1 MIVDHHLP
9 LSHVRDHVQIRQT
22 MDILSDSRRCLKSTL
37 LCTVKVV
44 RRCQSIPVQN
54 KAEALDAKLSQSS
67 VRTSQAQL

>member
-9 LSHVRDHVQIRQT
+9 LSHVRDHVQIRQA

-44 RRCQSIPVQN
+44 
-54 KAEALDAKLSQSS
+54 
-67 VRTSQAQL
+67 

>member
-9 LSHVRDHVQIRQT
+9 LSHVRDDIQIRQAMYT
-22 MDILSDSRRCLKSTL
+22 LSDSRRGLKSTL

-44 RRCQSIPVQN
+44 RRCPSIPVQN
-54 KAEALDAKLSQSS
+54 KAEALDTKLSQSS